1 MSTAEKLLTAEEFA
15 ALPEP
20 EGGGQMELVRG
31 RVVVAPP
38 ATTGHGWRAY
48 RIARRLDPFVEQHR
62 LGVLT
67 GEGGYRLARDPDIVR
82 APDVGFLAADRLGAD
97 GPPEAAYFEGA
108 PTLAVEVVSP
118 NDRDVDVA
126 EKVTEY
132 LAAGGERVWVV
143 RPQQRTVT
151 VHRPN
156 GDAHTFGA
164 GDTLTSDDAGF
175 AVTGFSV
182 TVAELFN

>member
-38 ATTGHGWRAY
+38 AFTGHGDRGSYIAY
-48 RIARRLDPFVEQHR
+48 LLGAFVYANH
-62 LGVLT
+62 LGRLT
-67 GEGGYRLARDPDIVR
+67 GEGGYLLATNPDIVR
-82 APDVGFLAADRLGAD
+82 APDAAFLAAARIPATGV
-97 GPPEAAYFEGA
+97 PEAAYIHGA
-108 PTLAVEVVSP
+108 PTLAVEVVSI
-118 NDRDVDVA
+118 NDRDIDVA
-126 EKVTEY
+126 EKVAEY

-143 RPQQRTVT
+143 RPQQQTVT

-156 GDAHTFGA
+156 GDAHTFSA

-175 AVTGFSV
+175 AVPGFSV

>member
-38 ATTGHGWRAY
+38 PYTGHGRRSY
-48 RIARRLDPFVEQHR
+48 RIGRRLDAFVEPHQ
-62 LGVLT
+62 LGVVIV
-67 GEGGYRLARDPDIVR
+67 EGGYLLARDPDIVR
-82 APDVGFLAADRLGAD
+82 APDAAFLAADRVPAGGVPD
-97 GPPEAAYFEGA
+97 TEYIRGA

-126 EKVTEY
+126 EKVAEY

-156 GDAHTFGA
+156 GDAHTYGA
-164 GDTLTSDDAGF
+164 VDTLTSDDAGF
-175 AVTGFSV
+175 AVPGFSV
-182 TVAELFN
+182 TVAELFS